1 MEKTMKTYLAL
12 GFVAFLLTPATA
24 MAGNDATLSS
34 ATAAQ
39 QQAKPVKGNV
49 VDENGEPLIGVSVKI
64 VGAYGG
70 AITDINGDFSVN
82 GAEGK
87 QLQFSYAG
95 YKTQTITA
103 GRGLIKVSME
113 PDVLGLDDVVVIV
126 KKLECELPCF
136 KLRRFDVEDAQ
147 GSREGQGE
155 AQGRREEG

>member
-1 MEKTMKTYLAL
+1 MKKTMKTYLAL

-64 VGAYGG
+64 VGAIGG
-70 AITDINGDFSVN
+70 AVTDVNGDFSVN

-87 QLQFSYAG
+87 QLQFSYTG
-95 YKTQTITA
+95 YKTQTVPA
-103 GRGLIKVSME
+103 GRGLMKITLE
-113 PDVLGLDDVVVIV
+113 PDVMGLEDVVVIGYGTMKKRDLTGSVSSV
-126 KKLECELPCF
+126 KSTEIEKTPT
-136 KLRRFDVEDAQ
+136 VNAM
-147 GSREGQGE
+147 E
-155 AQGRREEG
+155 AI

>member
-12 GFVAFLLTPATA
+12 GFVAFLLTPATV

-95 YKTQTITA
+95 YKTAT
-103 GRGLIKVSME
+103 S
-113 PDVLGLDDVVVIV
+113 VLLCRLQDSDHYSGSW
-126 KKLECELPCF
+126 
-136 KLRRFDVEDAQ
+136 FDESIN
-147 GSREGQGE
+147 GT
-155 AQGRREEG
+155 

>member
-12 GFVAFLLTPATA
+12 GLVAFLLTPASATA
-24 MAGNDATLSS
+24 ANDATLS
-34 ATAAQ
+34 AEAAAQ

-82 GAEGK
+82 GAEGR

-95 YKTQTITA
+95 YKTKTVTA
-103 GRGLIKVSME
+103 GNGLMKIALE
-113 PDVLGLDDVVVIV
+113 PDALGLDEVVVV
-126 KKLECELPCF
+126 GYGTMKK
-136 KLRRFDVEDAQ
+136 
-147 GSREGQGE
+147 
-155 AQGRREEG
+155 